1 LAKEIDGTI
10 TFFYYRNLKVAAK
23 FYEDIMGFELVI
35 DVEFAKVFRVYE
47 GVHVGLVDGNRGYVK
62 ATEDKPIM
70 LTYFSDDIDWWHKHL
85 KDMGIEIEQPPQEA
99 SYLHMKTLLFRD
111 PEGYLIEIL
120 QWLTKPYGE

>member
-1 LAKEIDGTI
+1 MTKEIDGTI
-10 TFFYYRNLKVAAK
+10 TFFYYRNLKAAAK

-62 ATEDKPIM
+62 ATDDKPIM

-85 KDMGIEIEQPPQEA
+85 KNMGVEIEQPPQEA